1 MANKKQSL
9 FQDAFIR
16 FKKDKVAV
24 FSLFVIVAILVA
36 CFVVPWFYPDNYFS
50 HIDLYSTTQAPSF
63 EHFFGTDAIGRDVFV
78 RVLVGGQ
85 ISFEVAIVATIV
97 SVVIGTLWGAFAGFI
112 GGKIDGFMMRI
123 VDALYALP
131 FLFFAILLVTL
142 FGRNFILIFVAIGV
156 VSWLDVARVV
166 RGQTIALRHKEF
178 VEAAKVS
185 GLTNRKIV
193 TKHII
198 RNLIGIIIVYITLT
212 IPTVL
217 MLSAFLSFLGLGVQP
232 PMTDWGEM
240 ISDGASY
247 ITMGYWWLLV
257 YPSAF
262 LTITLL
268 ALNFVGN
275 AMRQAL
281 DPKSKR

>member
-1 MANKKQSL
+1 
-9 FQDAFIR
+9 
-16 FKKDKVAV
+16 
-24 FSLFVIVAILVA
+24 
-36 CFVVPWFYPDNYFS
+36 
-50 HIDLYSTTQAPSF
+50 
-63 EHFFGTDAIGRDVFV
+63 
-78 RVLVGGQ
+78 
-85 ISFEVAIVATIV
+85 
-97 SVVIGTLWGAFAGFI
+97 
-112 GGKIDGFMMRI
+112 MMRI

-178 VEAAKVS
+178 IEAAKVS

-232 PMTDWGEM
+232 SMTDWGEM

-247 ITMGYWWLLV
+247 ITMRYWWLLV

-281 DPKSKR
+281 DLKSKR

>member
-112 GGKIDGFMMRI
+112 GGKIDGFMMRV

-257 YPSAF
+257 YPAAF

>member
-1 MANKKQSL
+1 MVNNKQSL

-16 FKKDKVAV
+16 FKKDRVAMLS
-24 FSLFVIVAILVA
+24 FFVIMFVLVA
-36 CFVVPWFYPDNYFS
+36 CIVVPWLYPDNYFS
-50 HIDLYSTTQAPSF
+50 HINLYSTTQAPSF

-78 RVLVGGQ
+78 RVLVGGR

-97 SVVIGTLWGAFAGFI
+97 SVVIGTLWGAFAGFV
-112 GGKIDGFMMRI
+112 GGKIDGVMMRV

-142 FGRNFILIFVAIGV
+142 FGRNFILVFVAIGV

-178 VEAAKVS
+178 VEAARVS

-232 PMTDWGEM
+232 PMTDWGGM

-247 ITMGYWWLLV
+247 ITLGYWWLLI

-268 ALNFVGN
+268 ALNFIGN
-275 AMRQAL
+275 AMREAL

>member
-36 CFVVPWFYPDNYFS
+36 CFIVPWFYPDNYFS

-257 YPSAF
+257 YPAAF

>member
-1 MANKKQSL
+1 ML
-9 FQDAFIR
+9 
-16 FKKDKVAV
+16 
-24 FSLFVIVAILVA
+24 
-36 CFVVPWFYPDNYFS
+36 
-50 HIDLYSTTQAPSF
+50 
-63 EHFFGTDAIGRDVFV
+63 IGRDVFV

-123 VDALYALP
+123 VDASYALP

-217 MLSAFLSFLGLGVQP
+217 MLSAF
-232 PMTDWGEM
+232 
-240 ISDGASY
+240 
-247 ITMGYWWLLV
+247 
-257 YPSAF
+257 
-262 LTITLL
+262 
-268 ALNFVGN
+268 
-275 AMRQAL
+275 
-281 DPKSKR
+281 

>member
-24 FSLFVIVAILVA
+24 FSSVVIVAILIA
-36 CFVVPWFYPDNYFS
+36 CFVVPWFYPNDYFS

-257 YPSAF
+257 YPAAF

-275 AMRQAL
+275 AMRKAL

>member
-1 MANKKQSL
+1 MASKKQSL
-9 FQDAFIR
+9 FHDAYIR
-16 FKKDKVAV
+16 FKKDKLAV
-24 FSLFVIVAILVA
+24 FSLFVIVLILFA
-36 CFVVPWFYPDNYFS
+36 CFVIPWFYPKNYFS
-50 HIDLYSTTQAPSF
+50 YLDLYNTTQPPSLK
-63 EHFFGTDAIGRDVFV
+63 HFFGTDAIGRDVFI

-85 ISFEVAIVATIV
+85 VSFEVAIVATIV

-112 GGKIDGFMMRI
+112 GGKVDGFMMRI

-142 FGRNFILIFVAIGV
+142 FGRNFILIFIAIGV

-178 VEAAKVS
+178 VEAAKVC

-257 YPSAF
+257 FPSAF

-275 AMRQAL
+275 AMRKAL

>member
-1 MANKKQSL
+1 MSNNKQSL

-16 FKKDKVAV
+16 FKKDKVAML
-24 FSLFVIVAILVA
+24 SLFVIVFILVA
-36 CFVVPWFYPDNYFS
+36 CFAVPWLYPDNYFS
-50 HIDLYSTTQAPSF
+50 YLDLYSTTQAPSF

-78 RVLVGGQ
+78 RVLVGGR

-97 SVVIGTLWGAFAGFI
+97 SVVIGTLWGAFAGFV
-112 GGKIDGFMMRI
+112 GGKIDGFMMRV

-142 FGRNFILIFVAIGV
+142 FGRNFILVFVAIGV

-185 GLTNRKIV
+185 GLTSRKIV

-232 PMTDWGEM
+232 PMTDWGGM

-247 ITMGYWWLLV
+247 ITLGYWWLLI

-268 ALNFVGN
+268 ALNFIGN
-275 AMRQAL
+275 AMRAAL

>member
-1 MANKKQSL
+1 MANNKQSL

-16 FKKDKVAV
+16 FKKDRVATL
-24 FSLFVIVAILVA
+24 SLFVIVFVLVA
-36 CFVVPWFYPDNYFS
+36 CFVVPWLYPDNYFS
-50 HIDLYSTTQAPSF
+50 HIDLYATTQAPSS
-63 EHFFGTDAIGRDVFV
+63 EHFFGTDAIGRDVFI

-97 SVVIGTLWGAFAGFI
+97 SVVIGTLWGAFAGFV
-112 GGKIDGFMMRI
+112 GGKVDGLMMRV

-142 FGRNFILIFVAIGV
+142 FGRNFILVFVAIGV

-232 PMTDWGEM
+232 PMKDWGEM

-247 ITMGYWWLLV
+247 IILGYWWLLV
-257 YPSAF
+257 YPAAF

-275 AMRQAL
+275 AMREAL

>member
-112 GGKIDGFMMRI
+112 GGKIDGVMMRV

-185 GLTNRKIV
+185 GLTNPIS
-193 TKHII
+193 TST
-198 RNLIGIIIVYITLT
+198 NAFSSLLYI
-212 IPTVL
+212 
-217 MLSAFLSFLGLGVQP
+217 
-232 PMTDWGEM
+232 
-240 ISDGASY
+240 
-247 ITMGYWWLLV
+247 
-257 YPSAF
+257 
-262 LTITLL
+262 
-268 ALNFVGN
+268 
-275 AMRQAL
+275 
-281 DPKSKR
+281 

>member
-240 ISDGASY
+240 ISDGATY

-257 YPSAF
+257 YPAAF

>member
-257 YPSAF
+257 YPAAF

>member
-1 MANKKQSL
+1 MANNKQSL

-16 FKKDKVAV
+16 FKKDRVATI
-24 FSLFVIVAILVA
+24 SLFIIVAILVA
-36 CFVVPWFYPDNYFS
+36 CFVVPWLYQDDYFS
-50 HIDLYSTTQAPSF
+50 HIDLYATTQAPSL
-63 EHFFGTDAIGRDVFV
+63 EHFFGTDTIGRDVFV

-97 SVVIGTLWGAFAGFI
+97 SVVIGTLWGAFAGFV
-112 GGKIDGFMMRI
+112 GGKIDGLMMRI

-142 FGRNFILIFVAIGV
+142 FGRNFILVFVAIGV

-178 VEAAKVS
+178 VEAAKVA

-247 ITMGYWWLLV
+247 ITLGYWWLLV
-257 YPSAF
+257 YPAAF

-275 AMRQAL
+275 AMREAL

>member
-24 FSLFVIVAILVA
+24 FSLLVIVAILVA

-112 GGKIDGFMMRI
+112 GDKIDGFMMRI

-257 YPSAF
+257 YPAAF

>member
-1 MANKKQSL
+1 MANNKQSL

-16 FKKDKVAV
+16 FKKDRVATL
-24 FSLFVIVAILVA
+24 SLFVIVFVLVA
-36 CFVVPWFYPDNYFS
+36 CFVVPWLYPDNYFS
-50 HIDLYSTTQAPSF
+50 HIDLYATTQAPSS
-63 EHFFGTDAIGRDVFV
+63 EHFFGTDAIGRDVFI

-97 SVVIGTLWGAFAGFI
+97 SVVIGTLWGAFAGFV
-112 GGKIDGFMMRI
+112 GGKVDGLMMRV

-142 FGRNFILIFVAIGV
+142 FGRNFILVFVAIGV

-198 RNLIGIIIVYITLT
+198 RNLI
-212 IPTVL
+212 
-217 MLSAFLSFLGLGVQP
+217 
-232 PMTDWGEM
+232 
-240 ISDGASY
+240 
-247 ITMGYWWLLV
+247 
-257 YPSAF
+257 
-262 LTITLL
+262 
-268 ALNFVGN
+268 
-275 AMRQAL
+275 
-281 DPKSKR
+281 

>member
-24 FSLFVIVAILVA
+24 FSLVVIVAILIA
-36 CFVVPWFYPDNYFS
+36 CFVVPWFYPNDYFS

-257 YPSAF
+257 YPAAF

-275 AMRQAL
+275 AMRKAL

>member
-1 MANKKQSL
+1 MAL
-9 FQDAFIR
+9 M
-16 FKKDKVAV
+16 
-24 FSLFVIVAILVA
+24 L
-36 CFVVPWFYPDNYFS
+36 
-50 HIDLYSTTQAPSF
+50 
-63 EHFFGTDAIGRDVFV
+63 IGRDVFV

-97 SVVIGTLWGAFAGFI
+97 SVVIGTLWGTFAGFI

-123 VDALYALP
+123 VDASYALP

-217 MLSAFLSFLGLGVQP
+217 MLSAF
-232 PMTDWGEM
+232 
-240 ISDGASY
+240 
-247 ITMGYWWLLV
+247 
-257 YPSAF
+257 
-262 LTITLL
+262 
-268 ALNFVGN
+268 
-275 AMRQAL
+275 
-281 DPKSKR
+281 

>member
-1 MANKKQSL
+1 MANNKQSL
-9 FQDAFIR
+9 LQDAFIR
-16 FKKDKVAV
+16 FKKDRVATI
-24 FSLFVIVAILVA
+24 SLFAIVFILIS
-36 CFVVPWFYPDNYFS
+36 CFVVPWLYPSNYFS

-63 EHFFGTDAIGRDVFV
+63 EHFFGTDTIGRDVFI

-97 SVVIGTLWGAFAGFI
+97 SVVIGTLWGAFAGFV
-112 GGKIDGFMMRI
+112 GGKIDGVMMRV

-131 FLFFAILLVTL
+131 FLFFAILLVAL
-142 FGRNFILIFVAIGV
+142 FGRNFILVFVAIGV

-247 ITMGYWWLLV
+247 ITLGYWWLLV
-257 YPSAF
+257 YPAAF

-275 AMRQAL
+275 AMREAL

>member
-50 HIDLYSTTQAPSF
+50 HIDLYSTTQSPSF

-257 YPSAF
+257 YPAAF

>member
-36 CFVVPWFYPDNYFS
+36 CFIVPWFYPDNYFS

>member
-36 CFVVPWFYPDNYFS
+36 CFIVPWFYPDNYFS

-78 RVLVGGQ
+78 RILVGGQ

-156 VSWLDVARVV
+156 VPWLDVARVV

-257 YPSAF
+257 YPSVF

>member
-185 GLTNRKIV
+185 GLTNRKVV

-257 YPSAF
+257 YPAAF

>member
-1 MANKKQSL
+1 MANNKQSL
-9 FQDAFIR
+9 FQDAFAR
-16 FKKDKVAV
+16 FKKDRVATL
-24 FSLFVIVAILVA
+24 SLLVIVFVLVA
-36 CFVVPWFYPDNYFS
+36 CFVVPWLYQDNYFS

-63 EHFFGTDAIGRDVFV
+63 EHFFGTDAIGRDVFI

-112 GGKIDGFMMRI
+112 GGKVDGVMMRV

-142 FGRNFILIFVAIGV
+142 FGRNFILVFVAIGV

-247 ITMGYWWLLV
+247 ITLGYWWLLV
-257 YPSAF
+257 YPAAF

-275 AMRQAL
+275 AMREAL

>member
-63 EHFFGTDAIGRDVFV
+63 GHFFGTDAIGRDVFV

-142 FGRNFILIFVAIGV
+142 FGRNFILIFVAISV

-166 RGQTIALRHKEF
+166 RGQTIAHRHKEF

-257 YPSAF
+257 YPAAF